1 MFKIIR
7 KKYNNWLLYKQ
18 DLKQNSTTKYYII
31 DWTETIL
38 VALVFAL
45 IIRQYVIQT
54 SVVPS
59 GSMIPTIEIGDR
71 LFVSKYDY
79 KFRAPKRGEI
89 IVFKS
94 PDKDGKDFVKRCI
107 GLPGEK
113 VELKDGIVFINDTP
127 LIFPDIVI
135 NRDHFNYGPVIIP
148 PNNYFMLGDNRPYSR
163 DSRFW
168 GFVPKEDLVGK
179 ALFTFYPFSRMRP
192 LR

>member
-1 MFKIIR
+1 MREKYDNWVQYKQTLKKNNP
-7 KKYNNWLLYKQ
+7 KKYYLV
-18 DLKQNSTTKYYII
+18 

-38 VALVFAL
+38 VALIFAL

-71 LFVSKYDY
+71 LFVSKYDF
-79 KFRAPKRGEI
+79 KFRNPERGEI

-94 PDKDGKDFVKRCI
+94 PDKDGKDFVKRCV

-113 VELKDGIVFINDTP
+113 VELKDGIVFINDQA
-127 LIFPDIVI
+127 LIFPNVNIQ
-135 NRDHFNYGPVIIP
+135 RDHFNYGPVIIP
-148 PNNYFMLGDNRPYSR
+148 ANNYFMLGDNRPYSR

-168 GFVPKEDLVGK
+168 GFVPHEDLVGK
-179 ALFTFYPFSRMRP
+179 ALFTFYPLSRMRP
-192 LR
+192 LL